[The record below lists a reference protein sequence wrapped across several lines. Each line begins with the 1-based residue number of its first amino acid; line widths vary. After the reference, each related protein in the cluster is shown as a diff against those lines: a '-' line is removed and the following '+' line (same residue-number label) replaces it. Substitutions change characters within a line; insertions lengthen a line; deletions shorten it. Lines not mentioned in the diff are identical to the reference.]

1 MTDLCW
7 ICQHN
12 NYRIIRSANLCDQEK
27 DELLMAQCLHLSC
40 MEEERDFYKTMT
52 ADCKAVV
59 EQLQMEWAVWQRAT
73 AHYSFDFT
81 QQVHIPNSPCQPDP
95 VYFLTPRKWGIFGVC
110 CESLPQ
116 QENYLT
122 DKGAAS
128 SKGSNAV
135 ISYLHHLFETY
146 RLGEKNI
153 DLHCDNCSGQNKNH
167 CTLWYFAWCAMPRC
181 DD

>member
-59 EQLQMEWAVWQRAT
+59 EQLQME
-73 AHYSFDFT
+73 
-81 QQVHIPNSPCQPDP
+81 
-95 VYFLTPRKWGIFGVC
+95 
-110 CESLPQ
+110 
-116 QENYLT
+116 
-122 DKGAAS
+122 
-128 SKGSNAV
+128 
-135 ISYLHHLFETY
+135 
-146 RLGEKNI
+146 
-153 DLHCDNCSGQNKNH
+153 
-167 CTLWYFAWCAMPRC
+167 
-181 DD
+181 